1 MAEYESPEWHP
12 AFEEY
17 CETIFELAE
26 ANVQVIQTA
35 TRMLEQLMEI

>member
-1 MAEYESPEWHP
+1 MPYQAPEYHP

-26 ANVQVIQTA
+26 DALEVIQERLA
-35 TRMLEQLMEI
+35 ARL